1 MTKVIR
7 SLENI
12 EISSEATTEKSISQE
27 EGLLG
32 SFLGLFMKVGLPLKK
47 NVLTKLP
54 KKGFDTISINSNST
68 NNSCIYSKENLWI
81 RYDHSDN
88 VNRRN

>member
-1 MTKVIR
+1 MLEVSSVMNSRITLTKNEIKHMTKVIR

-47 NVLTKLP
+47 NKRTYKI
-54 KKGFDTISINSNST
+54 T
-68 NNSCIYSKENLWI
+68 
-81 RYDHSDN
+81 
-88 VNRRN
+88 